1 MSDDD
6 SVKNRLEFTL
16 DVDGTALDVLD
27 FDLVE
32 QLNEISTLE
41 VRVTKYGDSGDSTA
55 PGSLV
60 DKPAKF
66 RFCREDGSQERFF
79 HGFVIEAVRSPR
91 ADRTLATKLTIVP
104 TLWNATKRADCRV
117 FQEKSVVDIVTEVLT
132 GAGVDGSR
140 HEWRVS
146 GSYEPR
152 ISCSQ
157 YRETDFDFIRRLLAE
172 EGIWFS
178 ILMDEGKDLV
188 VLSDDPAGL
197 DPISAAETA
206 LSYLPELSS
215 QTAPTHVGDLSHT
228 QQVRSD
234 KAFLRDYDPLKPKVQ
249 LEKAVEGTD
258 DGAHSLEVYE
268 YPGRFVEQAVCD
280 HYTQVL
286 LEQLQADREL
296 VEGSTGVLV
305 MRPGET
311 FSVEEHPYAPLNQE
325 YLLVR
330 VQYSGRSLGHAE
342 IEGEETMSFH
352 GGFHAVPP
360 SRVKYRP
367 PRRERAVVIPG
378 LQSGWTAGPGG
389 EEIHVDE
396 SGQVK
401 VHYHW
406 DRINPLDDTCSQWM
420 RSSQLAL
427 GGSMLLPRMN
437 WEVTISHNEGDA
449 DKPVVMGRL
458 YNPQTPPPYKLPD
471 EKSKSSV
478 QTATTP
484 GGGSS
489 NEFRMGDAGG
499 AELMFFNASYDMTI
513 DVLNNTTHSVG
524 NDMKRKVG
532 GNQAVNVTDSVTTKV
547 GSNQTVDVG
556 GNQDIAVE
564 TYMVDDCGGD
574 HTLDV
579 GGNRTMM
586 IGGDHK
592 RDVSGSSELTVN
604 GMHIDLVVGAIVNST
619 LANHKQD
626 VSAALVELTTADRS
640 VIVGGMRTEN
650 TGAAKIIA
658 TKGGRGVDVSGVFNQ
673 NVGGAIITSI
683 KGSRSDSAGATYT
696 EIVGAAQV
704 TKANDIVYEA
714 DGMITVAM
722 GASVLLITPASVSV
736 LGVSCKF
743 DGDVVDTAITM
754 DN

>member
-1 MSDDD
+1 MSD
-6 SVKNRLEFTL
+6 VKNRLEFTL
-16 DVDGTALDVLD
+16 DVDGTSLNVLD

-32 QLNEISTLE
+32 QLNEVSSLE
-41 VRVTKYGDSGDSTA
+41 LRCTKYGDSGEHADPA
-55 PGSLV
+55 ALI
-60 DKPAKF
+60 DKPATF
-66 RFCREDGSQERFF
+66 RFAREDGSQERFF

-91 ADRTLATKLTIVP
+91 NDRTLATHLTIVP
-104 TLWNATKRADCRV
+104 TLWNATKRADCRI

-132 GAGVDGSR
+132 GAGLDGSR

-152 ISCSQ
+152 VSCTQ
-157 YRETDFDFIRRLLAE
+157 YRETDFEFIRRLLAE

-178 ILMDEGKDLV
+178 ILMTNEKDLLA
-188 VLSDDPAGL
+188 LSDDPAGL
-197 DPISAAETA
+197 DPISAPESTLGYLAEF
-206 LSYLPELSS
+206 SS
-215 QTAPTHVGDLSHT
+215 QTAQSHVSDLIHT
-228 QQVRSD
+228 QQIRSD
-234 KAFLRDYDPLKPKVQ
+234 KAFLRDYDPTKPSVQ
-249 LEKAVEGTD
+249 LEKEVEGTD

-268 YPGRFVEQAVCD
+268 YPGRFTEQGVCD

-286 LEQLQADREL
+286 LEQLQADREI
-296 VEGSTGVLV
+296 VDGSTGVIV

-311 FSVEEHPYAPLNQE
+311 FSVEDHPYQPLNQE
-325 YLLVR
+325 YLIVR
-330 VQYSGRSLGHAE
+330 VEFAGRGLGHAE
-342 IEGEETMSFH
+342 VDGEEKTAFH
-352 GGFHAVPP
+352 GRFSAVPP
-360 SRVKYRP
+360 ARVQYRP
-367 PRRERAVVIPG
+367 PRRERMVVIPG
-378 LQSGWTAGPGG
+378 LQSGWTTGPGG
-389 EEIHVDE
+389 EEIHVDD

-401 VHYHW
+401 AHYHW
-406 DRINPLDDTCSQWM
+406 DRLNPLDDTCSQWM

-437 WEVTISHNEGDA
+437 WEVTIAHNEGDA

-532 GNQAVNVTDSVTTKV
+532 GNQAVNVTDSVSQKV

-564 TYMVDDCGGD
+564 TYMVDDVGAS
-574 HTLDV
+574 HSLDV

-592 RDVSGSSELTVN
+592 RDV
-604 GMHIDLVVGAIVNST
+604 
-619 LANHKQD
+619 
-626 VSAALVELTTADRS
+626 
-640 VIVGGMRTEN
+640 
-650 TGAAKIIA
+650 
-658 TKGGRGVDVSGVFNQ
+658 
-673 NVGGAIITSI
+673 
-683 KGSRSDSAGATYT
+683 
-696 EIVGAAQV
+696 
-704 TKANDIVYEA
+704 
-714 DGMITVAM
+714 
-722 GASVLLITPASVSV
+722 
-736 LGVSCKF
+736 
-743 DGDVVDTAITM
+743 
-754 DN
+754 

>member
-1 MSDDD
+1 MSDT
-6 SVKNRLEFTL
+6 NLLEIALTIDGL
-16 DVDGTALDVLD
+16 DLDVLE
-27 FDLVE
+27 FELVE
-32 QLNEISTLE
+32 QLNEVSYLE
-41 VRVTKYGDSGDSTA
+41 VLVVKGGDDTADSFSPSA
-55 PGSLV
+55 LF
-60 DKPAKF
+60 DKAATL
-66 RFCREDGSQERFF
+66 RFALADGSDERFF
-79 HGFVIEAVRSPR
+79 HGHVIETAAAPREGETHGTLVRVAP
-91 ADRTLATKLTIVP
+91 A
-104 TLWNATKRADCRV
+104 LWNLTKRHDCRI
-117 FQEKSVVDIVTEVLT
+117 FQEKSVQDIVTEVLQGGGVT
-132 GAGVDGSR
+132 GGD
-140 HEWRVS
+140 HEWRLT
-146 GSYEPR
+146 GSYPPR
-152 ISCSQ
+152 VSTTQ
-157 YRETDFDFIRRLLAE
+157 YRETDFEFIRRLLAE
-172 EGIWFS
+172 EGIWFAIQMTDEKALM
-178 ILMDEGKDLV
+178 ILT
-188 VLSDDPAGL
+188 DDPAGL
-197 DPISAAETA
+197 GPIAPTATLPFRADNAERDDVA
-206 LSYLPELSS
+206 VSKLS
-215 QTAPTHVGDLSHT
+215 QTHSIRP
-228 QQVRSD
+228 D
-234 KAFLRDYDPLKPKVQ
+234 KAFLRDYNWHTPSVQ
-249 LEKAVEGTD
+249 VEKAVEGTD
-258 DGAHSLEVYE
+258 DGAHTLEVYE
-268 YPGRFVEQAVCD
+268 YPGRFEEQADCD
-280 HYTQVL
+280 RLTQVL
-286 LEQLQADREL
+286 VEQLQADRDL
-296 VEGSTGVLV
+296 VEGETGALGL
-305 MRPGET
+305 RPGET
-311 FSVEEHPYAPLNQE
+311 LTVEGHPYDPLNRELLLIRVRYHATGRGWMSEEHESGELTAHFTGAPTD
-325 YLLVR
+325 R
-330 VQYSGRSLGHAE
+330 V
-342 IEGEETMSFH
+342 T
-352 GGFHAVPP
+352 
-360 SRVKYRP
+360 YRP
-367 PRRERAVVIPG
+367 PRLERSRIIPG

-389 EEIHVDE
+389 DEIHVDAD
-396 SGQVK
+396 GQVK
-401 VHYHW
+401 THYHW
-406 DRINPLDDTCSQWM
+406 DRVNPLDDTCSQWM
-420 RSSQLAL
+420 RTSQLAL

-449 DKPVVMGRL
+449 DRPVIMGRL
-458 YNPQTPPPYKLPD
+458 YNPQTPPPYNLPD

-532 GNQAVNVTDSVTTKV
+532 GNQAVNVTDSVTAKV
-547 GSNQTVDVG
+547 GSNQTIDVG

-564 TYMVDDCGGD
+564 TYMVDDVGGD

-579 GGNRTMM
+579 SGNRTMM

-592 RDVSGSSELTVN
+592 RDVTGDSDLTVN

-619 LANHKQD
+619 LANHNQD
-626 VSAALVELTTADRS
+626 VSAALIELTTADRS

-714 DGMITVAM
+714 EGMITVAM

-736 LGVSCKF
+736 LGASCKF